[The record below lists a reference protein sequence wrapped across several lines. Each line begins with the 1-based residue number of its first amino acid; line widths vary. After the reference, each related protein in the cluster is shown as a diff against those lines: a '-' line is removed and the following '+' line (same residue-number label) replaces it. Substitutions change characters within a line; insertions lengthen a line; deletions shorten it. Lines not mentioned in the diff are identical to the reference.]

1 MTLCAGSSEV
11 NFWYAV
17 LATQQHDEELQH
29 LLVVVPRV
37 AVAEQRDPLLQKG
50 VPLVSEAG
58 RNLVGSWWLQLA
70 LVDGNPPFLKSDED
84 VDIRSR

>member
-1 MTLCAGSSEV
+1 MRLSQLGGEQRDLRRVNGTRHPPSAVHGAGSPELHV
-11 NFWYAV
+11 WYAV

-50 VPLVSEAG
+50 APLASEAG
-58 RNLVGSWWLQLA
+58 RQLVGC
-70 LVDGNPPFLKSDED
+70 
-84 VDIRSR
+84 